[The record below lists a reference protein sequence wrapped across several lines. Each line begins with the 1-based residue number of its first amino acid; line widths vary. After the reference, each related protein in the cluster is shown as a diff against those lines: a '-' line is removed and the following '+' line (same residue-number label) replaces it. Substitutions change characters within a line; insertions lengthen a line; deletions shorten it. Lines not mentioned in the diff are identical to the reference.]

1 MSTGHSS
8 PSGPLR
14 DMSRWGSA
22 LAEPNKKSEG
32 EEVTGIARVGQP
44 RGKAQ
49 GGETYTVD
57 LER

>member
-1 MSTGHSS
+1 
-8 PSGPLR
+8 
-14 DMSRWGSA
+14 MSRWGSA

-32 EEVTGIARVGQP
+32 EEGTDIARVGQP

-49 GGETYTVD
+49 GGGACTVG